1 MLAYVFWHR
10 PKADADRD
18 AYEAAQRAF
27 HETIAVPSRCFRLDA
42 LPFDPSG
49 GYEDWYLVENW
60 AELGA
65 LNDAATDPAGRDDHD
80 RAAELAADG
89 WGAVY
94 ALARGPAEIPTG
106 VEWQDKERGRPTA
119 DFLDSMSS
127 AAVWRRQFV
136 LGPAPEFC
144 IATSETAGRTPI
156 WPS

>member
-1 MLAYVFWHR
+1 VLAYVFWHR
-10 PKADADRD
+10 PKADVDRD

-27 HETIAVPSRCFRLDA
+27 HETIAVPSGCFRLDA
-42 LPFDPSG
+42 LPFDQGG

-65 LNDAATDPAGRDDHD
+65 LNEVATDSASRGGHD

-94 ALARGPAEIPTG
+94 ALAHGPTEIPIG
-106 VEWQDKERGRPTA
+106 VEWRDKERGRPSA
-119 DFLDSMSS
+119 DFLDSLPSV
-127 AAVWRRQFV
+127 AVWRRQLV